1 MPTHARRLRASTC
14 PAAITILLATGL
26 APAPAAAAAAAGCHA
41 SARVPASAP
50 RTAQAAVICEINRER
65 RGRGLRPVAA
75 NPRLTRMARRFA
87 RSMVRLGFFSH
98 ISPGGG
104 TLLDRVREAGYGGH
118 RIAAGE
124 ALAWAQGRLATP
136 HAVVRAWMASPPHR
150 AVLLGR
156 GYRDVGIGV
165 ALGNP
170 HGGAKGSG
178 ATYTADFGTV
188 G

>member
-1 MPTHARRLRASTC
+1 MSTHARRLRASTC

-26 APAPAAAAAAAGCHA
+26 APAPAVAATRCHG
-41 SARVPASAP
+41 SAHAPASAP
-50 RTAQAAVICEINRER
+50 HTAQAAVICEINRER

-75 NPRLTRMARRFA
+75 NPRLTRMARRYA

-98 ISPGGG
+98 TSPGGT
-104 TLLDRVREAGYGGH
+104 TLLDRVRAAGYGG
-118 RIAAGE
+118 RRTAAGE

-170 HGGAKGSG
+170 NGRARGSS
-178 ATYTADFGTV
+178 ATYAADFGTPR
-188 G
+188 